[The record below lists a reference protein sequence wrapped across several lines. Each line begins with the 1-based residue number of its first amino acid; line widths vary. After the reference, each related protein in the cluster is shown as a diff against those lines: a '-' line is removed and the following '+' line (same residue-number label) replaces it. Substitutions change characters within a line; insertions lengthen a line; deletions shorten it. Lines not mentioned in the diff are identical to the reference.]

1 MLKNDV
7 LAYLKKQT
15 KTLDL
20 DHLDKRFTAGGI
32 AQALNAKRNTVSLYL
47 NQLTNE
53 HKLVKVQTRPVRFIH
68 RAQFEKSNYALKKDT
83 YATALQLEQEN
94 NNHDILKSFAQ
105 INPSLKESVERVRA
119 AVLYPNNGLPL
130 LITGESGTGKSYL
143 VGLINRFCRTNKLIK
158 QAAPFVT
165 VNCAQY
171 ADNPELL
178 TSNLFGYKKGAFT
191 GADQD
196 HDGAFV
202 EANGGILFL
211 DEVHRLGPKGQE
223 KLFTYLDQGLIYPVG
238 ETSHGKRVSVRLC
251 FATTEKVENNFLTT
265 FMRRIPVK
273 ISLPPLSQRSRE
285 ERLNLIYTL
294 LCNEQREIA
303 KPIIVS
309 DQVLEMLANYLP
321 VGNIGDLKNAV
332 KLTIARANADE
343 KKANKLTLTA
353 YNLPVDV
360 LMRSKTESSLSAKKP
375 LQITDETEP
384 ADLIARSFP
393 EKKIFLHSL
402 ERLLT
407 VYEQNNNHLPNCESK
422 LKQIVYQLFDTL
434 LFEKNASKQLPLLSY
449 VIEHLKHLFEQLQ
462 NAYQLQVS
470 GNAIYAISY
479 YLFER
484 QKIQWNIDEVRQK
497 NALHSLYQEVRQRY
511 PEVYAYVGKLLLL
524 IKNNLEIELNEV
536 DYIFLSIY
544 LNKLEIITKT
554 GLTKAIVL
562 AHGYATAGSI
572 ANVVNR
578 LLNAHTLDAFD
589 MPINVSTQ
597 QIANKIIDYSENNDV
612 SHGLIIL
619 VDMGSLQEIEKLF
632 PRQLDA
638 PLLLINNVSTSLAL
652 TVGESILQKRSF
664 REIGQLA
671 QQKSKIEIKLTYPA
685 KRRQQVILTT
695 CYSGIGTATHVA
707 RLLERCMPNSSKIK
721 IIPYDYQALKD
732 PHKVKVV
739 NKMYDVIGIVG
750 TENPAIPGLDFIHLE
765 KILSDKGTAKLQKW
779 LTKSFTVPEI
789 KLIMNNLV
797 KNFSLERT
805 INMVTILDAPKVIE
819 NITIFLQELERRF
832 SISLSNQ
839 KKFTL
844 YVHISYLIE
853 RLIRKEKNDLDP
865 EYAKTYA
872 HKYATDLKIIKAAF
886 SVIIDNYNVKIPVS
900 ELIYIDQIIFN
911 HQ

>member
-83 YATALQLEQEN
+83 YATVAQLEQEN
-94 NNHDILKSFAQ
+94 NNPDILKSFAQ

-158 QAAPFVT
+158 TTAPFVT

-223 KLFTYLDQGLIYPVG
+223 KLFTYLDQGLVYPVG

-251 FATTEKVENNFLTT
+251 FATTEEVENNFLTT

-273 ISLPPLSQRSRE
+273 ICLPPLSQRSRE

-332 KLTIARANADE
+332 KLTIARANADA

-360 LMRSKTESSLSAKKP
+360 LMRSKTESYLSVKKP
-375 LQITDETEP
+375 LQITDATEP

-407 VYEQNNNHLPNCESK
+407 TYEQSNNHLPNCESK

-484 QKIQWNIDEVRQK
+484 QKIHWNIDEVRQK

-554 GLTKAIVL
+554 GLIKAIVL

-671 QQKSKIEIKLTYPA
+671 QQKSKVEIKLTYPA

-707 RLLERCMPNSSKIK
+707 RLLERCMPSSSKVK

-865 EYAKTYA
+865 EYAETYA